1 MSVGHAPEGERR
13 AELGSLGG
21 RGPLPTLGEQTSP
34 GCLNICLSIARE
46 EQRPRLV
53 IPGDSH
59 SQQALLGATRMS
71 PRTED
76 RARWRCLAPAGT
88 VCRTPASPTALQP
101 TPGRPAS
108 EQRVLLIRVPVSW
121 GLAEGGVRRPS
132 EQATFAGKAS
142 AGGLPR
148 GRVCP
153 GMACGKVPGQ
163 KGPFTTSRAGISN
176 LF

>member
-1 MSVGHAPEGERR
+1 MPGKGNEGQSW
-13 AELGSLGG
+13 GPWGG

-46 EQRPRLV
+46 EQRPHLV

-71 PRTED
+71 PRMED
-76 RARWRCLAPAGT
+76 RAPWRCLAPAGT
-88 VCRTPASPTALQP
+88 VRRTPASPTALRP

-108 EQRVLLIRVPVSW
+108 EQRVPVSW

-142 AGGLPR
+142 AGGLPQ

-153 GMACGKVPGQ
+153 GMACGKAPGQ

>member
-1 MSVGHAPEGERR
+1 MIKDFKMGKDGAERVSGCVPFPPMTHQEDGLSCSRNIWVSIPAP
-13 AELGSLGG
+13 
-21 RGPLPTLGEQTSP
+21 
-34 GCLNICLSIARE
+34 
-46 EQRPRLV
+46 
-53 IPGDSH
+53 
-59 SQQALLGATRMS
+59 QQA
-71 PRTED
+71 
-76 RARWRCLAPAGT
+76 C
-88 VCRTPASPTALQP
+88 SPTALQP